1 MAIIHRR
8 FKRAIIAATLCFAV
22 AVIGC
27 SSSPSD
33 EQKRQLDDMKAE
45 ITSLEQ
51 QVSAK
56 EKDKADL
63 EKQVAEKN
71 GKLQEC
77 AADQNTVKS
86 SAK

>member
-1 MAIIHRR
+1 MAIINRR
-8 FKRAIIAATLCFAV
+8 LKGAIIAATLCFTV
-22 AVIGC
+22 VVIGC

-33 EQKRQLDDMKAE
+33 EQKRQLDDMKSE
-45 ITSLEQ
+45 ISSLEQ

-71 GKLQEC
+71 GKLKEC
-77 AADQNTVKS
+77 VADQNTVKS